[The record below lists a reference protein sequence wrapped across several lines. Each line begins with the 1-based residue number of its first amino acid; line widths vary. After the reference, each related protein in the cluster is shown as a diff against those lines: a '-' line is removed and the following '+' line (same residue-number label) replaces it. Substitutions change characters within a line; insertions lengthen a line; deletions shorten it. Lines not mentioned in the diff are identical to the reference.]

1 MDRRSIYVLIQL
13 HILENI
19 LIGRVEK
26 KRSTGEVESRKS
38 RERLERLEDYSRGD
52 KVFYNVGERSAL

>member
-1 MDRRSIYVLIQL
+1 
-13 HILENI
+13 
-19 LIGRVEK
+19 VEK

-52 KVFYNVGERSAL
+52 KVFYNVEERSAL

>member
-1 MDRRSIYVLIQL
+1 MDRQSIYVLIQL

-52 KVFYNVGERSAL
+52 KVFYNVEERSAL

>member
-52 KVFYNVGERSAL
+52 KVFYNVEERSAL